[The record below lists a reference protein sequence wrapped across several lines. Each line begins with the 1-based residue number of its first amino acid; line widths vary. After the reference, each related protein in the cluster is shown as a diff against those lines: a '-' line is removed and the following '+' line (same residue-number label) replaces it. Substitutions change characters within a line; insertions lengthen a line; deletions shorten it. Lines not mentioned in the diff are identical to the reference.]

1 MDGFDSDLNERLT
14 EQSRLNSRPTSQD
27 EQLGKAIKLQ
37 NYYSQL
43 LNKKSSELVAV
54 NGVIANNSES
64 IRPQVL
70 QKYLDATILQ
80 AKTVGELVESAD
92 ILDTK
97 LVQHGLVEN
106 AQQILGS
113 RGIFQLPLIK
123 YHFTSQIYDS
133 VNIPETV
140 SVIDVISQLQLFPL
154 RKFMARTG
162 TNIGNGEGDGYLQF
176 QLRNMF
182 GGGEQLRF
190 DVTKGTKTFSSYLIN
205 YAQPLSPWWVWDSLF
220 FKNCR
225 QMGNRN
231 SIETLLRG
239 FRTCLRSGFYGDNVF
254 NHEVFCDIA
263 LRSNKMN
270 SLDTC
275 DTLLYQA
282 GDDVKS
288 SLGHIIV
295 WDKRDNPVS
304 ASRGSLFRWYN
315 ELALGKFWKSQI
327 ELSRAQ
333 SWFQDDWVTVN
344 GTFKTGYI
352 HNFHPTSRSLNIC
365 DKFQNG
371 GGNDV
376 RSFQYMGLGPKDIY
390 DSIGGD
396 AFLSY
401 GVSIFTR
408 LPFRKISHSNF
419 RLHWF
424 FNGGKLV
431 NHNNLNLQ
439 DVAKAL
445 STQHSTSV
453 GFGLVLKHP
462 VARFELNFALPVT
475 CHTGDS
481 IRKGFQYGIGLSF
494 L

>member
-1 MDGFDSDLNERLT
+1 MDQFNTSLDERLI
-14 EQSRLNSRPTSQD
+14 EQSRSNSTPQD
-27 EQLGKAIKLQ
+27 EQLERAIKLQ
-37 NYYSQL
+37 NYYGQL
-43 LNKKSSELVAV
+43 LNEKSSELVAV

-64 IRPQVL
+64 IRPHVL

-80 AKTVGELVESAD
+80 AKTVGQLVEQAD
-92 ILDTK
+92 VLDMK

-106 AQQILGS
+106 VQQILGS
-113 RGIFQLPLIK
+113 RGTLQLPLIK
-123 YHFTSQIYDS
+123 YHFASRLYDS
-133 VNIPETV
+133 ANIPETV

-154 RKFMARTG
+154 RKFLARTG

-190 DVTKGTKTFSSYLIN
+190 DVTKGTKTYSSYLIN
-205 YAQPLSPWWVWDSLF
+205 YAQPLSPWWVWDSLLS
-220 FKNCR
+220 KNCR

-239 FRTCLRSGFYGDNVF
+239 FRTCLRSGFYGDNVV
-254 NHEVFCDIA
+254 NHEFFYDAA

-270 SLDTC
+270 SLDTS

-282 GDDVKS
+282 GDDLKN
-288 SLGHIIV
+288 SLGHIMIL
-295 WDKRDNPVS
+295 DGRDNPVS
-304 ASRGSLFRWYN
+304 SSKGGLFKWYN
-315 ELALGKFWKSQI
+315 ELALGKFWKSQL

-333 SWFQDDWVTVN
+333 SWFQDDWLTLN
-344 GTFKTGYI
+344 GTLRTGYI
-352 HNFHPTSRSLNIC
+352 HNFHPTSQPLNIC

-376 RSFQYMGLGPKDIY
+376 RSFHNMGLGPKDIY

-396 AFLSY
+396 AFVSY

-408 LPFRKISHSNF
+408 LPFRKIAHSNF

-424 FNGGKLV
+424 FNGGKLI
-431 NHNNLNLQ
+431 NHNNSSLQ
-439 DVAKAL
+439 DIVKNL
-445 STQHSTSV
+445 STQHSTSI
-453 GFGLVLKHP
+453 GLGLVLKHP
-462 VARFELNFALPVT
+462 VARFELNFTLPVT
-475 CHTGDS
+475 CHAGDC
-481 IRKGFQYGIGLSF
+481 IRKGFQYGIGISF